1 MNVAGKSALVV
12 GMAKSGV
19 ACARLLAEEGA
30 RVTINDVKPAAE
42 LAGVLD
48 ALKDLSFAD
57 ALGKDPMTLLDGCD
71 LVVLSPGVS
80 IEAPFAAEAKRL
92 GIEVIGE
99 IELVFR

>member
-71 LVVLSPGVS
+71 LLVLSPGVMQGQFRS
-80 IEAPFAAEAKRL
+80 RDIYAALQHPNRA
-92 GIEVIGE
+92 GV
-99 IELVFR
+99 